1 MKLYEYQGKEILSK
15 FGIPTPPGQ
24 VVSSVAEFDALAPKL
39 KFPVVIK
46 AQVLVGGRGKAGG
59 IQFAN
64 NAGEGREW
72 TKKILGM
79 EIKGLKVNKVLVVE
93 KIDFG
98 KELYC
103 SVLIDRSS
111 REVLCM
117 ASAEGGVEI
126 ESVADDKIH
135 KITVNPLTGL
145 QPFHARRIVSG
156 LGLSPEIGTQVQD
169 VLVKL
174 YKAFRAMDC
183 ELLEINPL
191 AITPQGQVIAGDA
204 KAIVN
209 DGALFRHK
217 DLEVV
222 EEEYT
227 PLEQEARAQNI
238 AFIQLAGKIGVIAN
252 GAGLTMATLD
262 ALNEFGGAA
271 GVFLDLGGT
280 DNPEQVTRAFQL
292 MKKAKPSVMLLN
304 LFGGITKCDTVARG
318 IMNVLEKEPVDF
330 PIVTRIKGTNA
341 KEANE
346 IFKDAGFQTAH
357 TLQEAARLAVET
369 EKKGPSRRKP
379 EPAAIAAAPAAGK
392 GKGGKR

>member
-24 VVSSVAEFDALAPKL
+24 VVSSVQEFDALAPKL

-64 NAGEGREW
+64 NIQEGREW

-79 EIKGLKVNKVLVVE
+79 DIKGLKVNKVLVVE
-93 KIDFG
+93 KIDFA

-111 REVLCM
+111 RQVLCM

-135 KITVNPLTGL
+135 KVLVNPITEL

-156 LGLSPEIGTQVQD
+156 MKLESAIGKQVESI
-169 VLVKL
+169 LVKL
-174 YKAFRAMDC
+174 YKAFKEMDC

-191 AITPQGQVIAGDA
+191 AITPQGQVVAGDA
-204 KAIVN
+204 KAIIN
-209 DGALFRHK
+209 DGAMFRHK
-217 DLEVV
+217 DLEMV

-227 PLEQEARAQNI
+227 PLEQEAQAQNI
-238 AFIQLAGKIGVIAN
+238 AFIQLPGKIGVIAN

-262 ALNEFGGAA
+262 ALNEYGGAA

-304 LFGGITKCDTVARG
+304 MFGGITKCDTVARG

-346 IFKDAGFQTAH
+346 IFKDAGFKTAQ

-369 EKKGPSRRKP
+369 EKMGAAKP
-379 EPAAIAAAPAAGK
+379 TQQNATLAAAAGGK
-392 GKGGKR
+392 SKGGKN

>member
-1 MKLYEYQGKEILSK
+1 LKLYEYQGKELLSK
-15 FGIPTPPGQ
+15 YGIPTPAGR
-24 VVSSVAEFDALAPKL
+24 VVSSVQELDSLKSSL

-64 NAGEGREW
+64 DLAEAKKW
-72 TKKILGM
+72 TQKILGM
-79 EIKGLKVNKVLVVE
+79 DIKGLKVNKVLVVE
-93 KIDFG
+93 KIEFA

-103 SVLIDRSS
+103 SILIDRAT
-111 REVLCM
+111 RQMLCM

-126 ESVADDKIH
+126 ESVANEKIH
-135 KITVNPLTGL
+135 KVTVNPVSGFSD
-145 QPFHARRIVSG
+145 FHARKVVGRM
-156 LGLSPEIGTQVQD
+156 GLSPEIGKQVQS
-169 VLVKL
+169 VLKKL
-174 YKAFRAMDC
+174 YKAFREMDC

-191 AITPQGQVIAGDA
+191 AITPQGQVVAGDA
-204 KAIVN
+204 KAIIN

-227 PLEQEARAQNI
+227 PLEREARAQNI
-238 AFIQLAGKIGVIAN
+238 AFIQLPGRIGVIAN

-262 ALNEFGGAA
+262 ALNEYGGQA

-280 DNPEQVTRAFQL
+280 DNPEQVTRAFRL
-292 MKKAKPSVMLLN
+292 MKKADPSVMLLN
-304 LFGGITKCDTVARG
+304 MFGGITKCDTVARG
-318 IMNVLEKEPVDF
+318 IMEVLNKEGVDF

-346 IFKDAGFQTAH
+346 IFKDAGFKTAN
-357 TLQEAARLAVET
+357 TLQEAAKIAVET
-369 EKKGPSRRKP
+369 ERSGAKPKAAVAVKGRAK
-379 EPAAIAAAPAAGK
+379 
-392 GKGGKR
+392 